1 MNKRDILEVA
11 IKIIGLYLVLLFVGS
26 MSTVGGAISTADN
39 QFIENKTVLV
49 GLTCLA
55 ALLYFIFAVAFLCRG
70 RRIAEMLT
78 QDSEIG
84 PASERPLLPPY
95 ARLSF
100 WVRLLGLYFFVSVS
114 SRLVSAIA
122 QAGYTIRSGFWW
134 SRIIGEAFELILAI
148 IFVLKSERVSQFVE
162 RHAEPIA
169 GGNAALPRAS
179 A

>member
-11 IKIIGLYLVLLFVGS
+11 IKIMGLYLVLSLLGS
-26 MSTVGGAISTADN
+26 IAIVGGAISTADN
-39 QFIENKTVLV
+39 QLIKNKTVYV
-49 GLTCLA
+49 GFTCLA
-55 ALLYFIFAVAFLCRG
+55 ALSYFIFAVAFLCRG

-78 QDSEIG
+78 RDSEIG
-84 PASERPLLPPY
+84 PDSERPLLPPY

-100 WVRLLGLYFFVSVS
+100 WVRILGLYFFVSVS

-134 SRIIGEAFELILAI
+134 SRIIGEAFELALAI

-162 RHAEPIA
+162 RHAEPID
-169 GGNAALPRAS
+169 GGNAIPPRA
-179 A
+179 